1 MRIPWVFLW
10 GLLALLLVPPAPSHL
25 ALETDGEE
33 GSFGV
38 HILLSGRE
46 ALLIP
51 ASGRIFGVVRV
62 SGRENLSALKVVPEV
77 NGDTVTIRLSP
88 LFTRIEEALT
98 CEQLWQFHSEPTV
111 TISGRVGDTLRVS
124 GFERFAL
131 PELDVRIVP
140 LNGASLQDCCECGKL
155 VCCPNSGQCLGCGGY
170 GQCCRRP

>member
-1 MRIPWVFLW
+1 MRTLW
-10 GLLALLLVPPAPSHL
+10 IFGFVALLLVPPAPSHP
-25 ALETDGEE
+25 APETEEGEE
-33 GSFGV
+33 GVGV

-46 ALLIP
+46 ALLMP

-77 NGDTVTIRLSP
+77 KGDTVTVRLSP

-111 TISGRVGDTLRVS
+111 TVSGRVGDTLRVS

-131 PELDVRIVP
+131 PEIDVRIVP
-140 LNGASLQDCCECGKL
+140 LNEASLQSCCEYGKL
-155 VCCPNSGQCLGCGGY
+155 VCCPNPGQCLGCGTR
-170 GQCCRRP
+170 GQCCLRP